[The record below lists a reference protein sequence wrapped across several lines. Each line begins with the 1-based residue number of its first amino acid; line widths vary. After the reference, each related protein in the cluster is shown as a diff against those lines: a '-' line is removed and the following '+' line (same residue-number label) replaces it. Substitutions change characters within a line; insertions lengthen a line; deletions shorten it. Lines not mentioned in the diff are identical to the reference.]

1 MISSIQPTLSALKAF
16 DRKMGVSADNVA
28 NVNTPGYQSK
38 KATLS
43 EGPGG
48 GVETKISRPTRPE
61 ASATETSAIPG
72 EEKRPSDVSLDREIP
87 DMMVTKR
94 GYQANLK
101 ALKAQ
106 DEMLGNALDILA

>member
-28 NVNTPGYQSK
+28 NINTPGYEAK

-48 GVETKISRPTRPE
+48 GVETKISRPARSE
-61 ASATETSAIPG
+61 ASATQTAALPG
-72 EEKRPSDVSLDREIP
+72 EEARPSNVSLDEELP
-87 DMMVTKR
+87 EMMVTKR